1 MITEIATVTIA
12 PDHEAAFEAAMRE
25 GGGLAA
31 LCACP
36 GVLTARFGRGV
47 ESPDTFA
54 FVVEWESLAA
64 HDAARSTNSFAA
76 FRAAMGTMT
85 IGGAMAHYV
94 LS

>member
-1 MITEIATVTIA
+1 MVTEIATITIA
-12 PDHEAAFEAAMRE
+12 PGQEAAFEAAMRE
-25 GGGLAA
+25 GGGLTA
-31 LCACP
+31 LRACP

-64 HDAARSTNSFAA
+64 HDAARTTDSFAT

-85 IGGAMAHYV
+85 VGGAMAHYA